1 MKTLIATLI
10 LSSLSLS
17 LSLNAMA
24 NDNPRPELDS
34 AKLAQEMLAQQQQAS
49 REVVLDAIHNLQPLA
64 LDTLVV
70 EVSPAVTTHPE
81 S

>member
-10 LSSLSLS
+10 LSSLSL
-17 LSLNAMA
+17 NVMA

-70 EVSPAVTTHPE
+70 EVSPAVATHPE

>member
-10 LSSLSLS
+10 LSSLSL
-17 LSLNAMA
+17 NVMA

-49 REVVLDAIHNLQPLA
+49 QEVVLDAIHNLQPLA

-70 EVSPAVTTHPE
+70 EVSPAVATHPE

>member
-10 LSSLSLS
+10 LSSLSL
-17 LSLNAMA
+17 NVMA

-34 AKLAQEMLAQQQQAS
+34 AKLAQEMRTQRQQAS
-49 REVVLDAIHNLQPLA
+49 HAVVLDAIHNLQPLA

-70 EVSPAVTTHPE
+70 EVSPAVATHPE

>member
-10 LSSLSLS
+10 LSSLSL
-17 LSLNAMA
+17 NVMA

-70 EVSPAVTTHPE
+70 EASQAVATHPE

>member
-10 LSSLSLS
+10 LSST
-17 LSLNAMA
+17 LSLNVMA
-24 NDNPRPELDS
+24 NDNPRPKLDR

-49 REVVLDAIHNLQPLA
+49 REVVLDALHNLQPLA

>member
-10 LSSLSLS
+10 LSS

-70 EVSPAVTTHPE
+70 EVSPAMTTHPE

>member
-10 LSSLSLS
+10 LSS

-34 AKLAQEMLAQQQQAS
+34 AKLAQEMVDFTKKQILQQAGTSMLAQANQSSQG
-49 REVVLDAIHNLQPLA
+49 VLQLLRG
-64 LDTLVV
+64 
-70 EVSPAVTTHPE
+70 
-81 S
+81 

>member
-10 LSSLSLS
+10 LSSLSL
-17 LSLNAMA
+17 NVMA
-24 NDNPRPELDS
+24 NDNPRPELNS

-70 EVSPAVTTHPE
+70 EVSPAVATHPE

>member
-10 LSSLSLS
+10 LSSLS

-70 EVSPAVTTHPE
+70 EVSPAVATHPE